1 MNFDILEI
9 ISNTVKSEIEKYSKE
24 ISEELFQKYMDEFED
39 KIRNKRREVVL
50 KACDEIC
57 MHGEYDPG
65 DMAAKITIKLEN
77 K

>member
-39 KIRNKRREVVL
+39 KIRSKRREVVL
-50 KACDEIC
+50 KACDGIH